1 MNEYLMLE
9 IARQRSAELQES
21 ARLASLVRL
30 ARERRAA
37 DRVERGRHGK
47 VRGVTAH
54 GDELVGLPSIP
65 DYVDGTFAK
74 DRRST
79 SAGPAATRR

>member
-1 MNEYLMLE
+1 MEEAERLLRTEEWVMNEYMMLE

-54 GDELVGLPSIP
+54 GDELVGLPA
-65 DYVDGTFAK
+65 FQ
-74 DRRST
+74 
-79 SAGPAATRR
+79 